1 MVPALAVLYVLLLGL
16 AAAGSLWS
24 FRLRQKYG
32 LPFSRTYHVFVLVS
46 FAYAVVNF
54 VGEVFAP
61 AILAGPAESMIR
73 VWLIVDLVTIP
84 LLGGLFFL
92 LFSWIVRLLG
102 RAVPRAIKTAFWG
115 IEAVFL
121 AVFLTAF
128 VSYFV
133 RGITTLSYVEM
144 IVLNGIVGG
153 LLVAAVLALL
163 FAAPA
168 GGDPDDR
175 RLARGMGVAYA
186 CSSAVL
192 AAVLAAPV
200 ASLVPKP
207 GIVSALRAGL
217 LFLFNLPALAYLQ
230 KVLRTRPPRQALS
243 PPDTKGLDGLARD
256 FGISEREK
264 EIIRL
269 AASGLDNREIGKRL
283 FISPKTVKNHMTNIY
298 AKTGARNRVRLVNL
312 LNRPDQGPRT

>member
-1 MVPALAVLYVLLLGL
+1 MVPVLVLLYVLLLGV
-16 AAAGSLWS
+16 AAGGSLWS
-24 FRLRQKYG
+24 FRLRQRYG

-54 VGEVFAP
+54 IGEVLAP
-61 AILAGPAESMIR
+61 AIFAGPGESMIR
-73 VWLIVDLVTIP
+73 VWLIVDLITIP
-84 LLGGLFFL
+84 LLGGLFLL

-102 RAVPRAIKTAFWG
+102 RAVPPALKAAFWG
-115 IEAVFL
+115 IEVIFL

-144 IVLNGIVGG
+144 IVLNGIVAG
-153 LLVAAVLALL
+153 LLVLAVLALL

-175 RLARGMGVAYA
+175 RLARGMGIAYA
-186 CSSAVL
+186 FSSAVL
-192 AAVLAAPV
+192 VAVLAAPL
-200 ASLVPKP
+200 ASLAPKP
-207 GIVSALRAGL
+207 GIVSALRAGT

-230 KVLRTRPPRQALS
+230 KVLRTRPPLQALGPS
-243 PPDTKGLDGLARD
+243 EAKGLDGLARD
-256 FGISEREK
+256 SGLSEREK

-269 AASGLDNREIGKRL
+269 VASGLDNREIGKRL

-298 AKTGARNRVRLVNL
+298 AKTGARNRVQLVNL